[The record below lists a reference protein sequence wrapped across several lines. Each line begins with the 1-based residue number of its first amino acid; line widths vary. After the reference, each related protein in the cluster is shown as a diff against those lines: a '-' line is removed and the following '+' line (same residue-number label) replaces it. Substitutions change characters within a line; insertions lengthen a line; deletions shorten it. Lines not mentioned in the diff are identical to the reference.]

1 MKKRGGISISE
12 NTLSQKEIDALIGN
26 LSSLKLQDEEDQG
39 LKPYDFKQANRLT
52 REQARLLMRIYE
64 QLARSASTSI
74 SARLQRP
81 TVIKVKSVQQL
92 TYGEFV
98 YSLPN
103 TTAVAIYRDKLT
115 DQPILMQQS
124 CELALSMYDRL
135 CGGTGAISQNRELT
149 EIECSVL
156 SSQVFQLI
164 ANGLERAWAGLLP
177 LDLEYRSLETSLLH
191 MGVMPDRD
199 VIVIGTFEVAIGGS
213 NDLLTIC
220 CPYALME
227 NVLGRSIGDLLYRQ
241 HLKQTRSDTS
251 WLHRSVEGVPVDV
264 EVVLGEARLSTRDL
278 VGLEVG
284 DVIVLDRRVD
294 EPLEIRVGGISKF
307 TGRPGLVGR
316 RMAVVIERKTVD
328 GGPDGGNRCVG

>member
-1 MKKRGGISISE
+1 M
-12 NTLSQKEIDALIGN
+12 IGN
-26 LSSLKLQDEEDQG
+26 LSSLRMNENEPKRLE
-39 LKPYDFKQANRLT
+39 LYDFKRANRLT

-64 QLARSASTSI
+64 QLARSSSTAI

-81 TVIKVKSVQQL
+81 TVIRVKSVQQL

-103 TTAVAIYRDKLT
+103 PTAVAIYRDKLT
-115 DQPILMQQS
+115 DQPVLIQQS

-135 CGGTGAISQNRELT
+135 CGGNGSTGQNRDLT

-164 ANGLERAWAGLLP
+164 VNGLERAWAGLLTME
-177 LDLEYRSLETSLLH
+177 LEYKSLETSLLY

-199 VIVIGTFEVAIGGS
+199 VVVVGTFEVSVGGS
-213 NDLLTIC
+213 NDLITIC

-241 HLKQTRSDTS
+241 HTKQTRADTS
-251 WLHRSVEGVPVDV
+251 WLQKLVQLITVDV
-264 EVVLGEARLSTRDL
+264 EVILGEANVGTGDL
-278 VGLEVG
+278 AGLEIG
-284 DVIVLDRRVD
+284 DVITLNRRVD
-294 EPLEIRVGGISKF
+294 EPLEVRVGGIPKF
-307 TGRPGLVGR
+307 EGRPGLLGR
-316 RMAVVIERKTVD
+316 RLAVVIERRTVD
-328 GGPDGGNRCVG
+328 KGA